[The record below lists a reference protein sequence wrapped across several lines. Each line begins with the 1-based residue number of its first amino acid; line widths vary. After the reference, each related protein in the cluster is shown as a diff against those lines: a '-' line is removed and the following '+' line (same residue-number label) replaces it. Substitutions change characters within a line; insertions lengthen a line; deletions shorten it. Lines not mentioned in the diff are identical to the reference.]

1 MDLATLAAGPLGA
14 AFGFL
19 GSIIQKGLGI
29 WESRQAHKQKMEEL
43 EVLSRIDLQKADLA
57 LRQTQEDRAGQAFT
71 AAVKAQEN
79 QLPAHGWAKTA
90 LALFRPGLT
99 LYLMLASTFMALVF
113 QPNKPELL
121 DFIIISMF
129 SMSSVSLGYWFGVR
143 TQEKVQVSQAFP
155 RK

>member
-14 AFGFL
+14 AFGFV
-19 GSIIQKGLGI
+19 GSLVQKGLGI
-29 WESRQAHKQKMEEL
+29 WEARQAHKQKLEEL
-43 EVLSRIDLQKADLA
+43 EVLSRIDLQKADIA

-79 QLPAHGWAKTA
+79 QMPAHAWAKTV

-99 LYLMLASTFMALVF
+99 LYLLLSSTFMAIVF
-113 QPNKPELL
+113 QPQRPELL
-121 DFIIISMF
+121 DFIITSMF
-129 SMSSVSLGYWFGVR
+129 SMSTVSLGYWFGVR
-143 TQEKVQVSQAFP
+143 TQEKIQINQAFP